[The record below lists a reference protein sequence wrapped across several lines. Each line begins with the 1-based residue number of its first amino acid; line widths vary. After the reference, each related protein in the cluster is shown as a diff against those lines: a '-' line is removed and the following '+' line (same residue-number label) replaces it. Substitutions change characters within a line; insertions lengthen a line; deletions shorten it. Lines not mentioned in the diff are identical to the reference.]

1 VCCCLF
7 LRSRSAWTMVSL
19 NVCVQPKSCLSSWNN
34 FRSIVL
40 YFNHPKNF
48 LQSMVTW
55 LIVCAEACT
64 EVLHI
69 IRGLAPALDAEV
81 VQTCLPVLAPL
92 LATVSVQSVRSAV
105 CQTLQEFAQ
114 CDSSLSTVVSIS
126 PQSS

>member
-1 VCCCLF
+1 MFVF
-7 LRSRSAWTMVSL
+7 
-19 NVCVQPKSCLSSWNN
+19 NLSHAFHLWNN